1 MYQELVRKVLG
12 SFASIIRYDI
22 RGGTPRELSDFIF
35 RFSRGGGESVFNQN
49 NSLPTKILAW
59 EANLMKTILRQP
71 KSRVEDRV
79 GWGRVV

>member
-1 MYQELVRKVLG
+1 MSTHVSLALVKSMSG
-12 SFASIIRYDI
+12 TIQSFMILEM
-22 RGGTPRELSDFIF
+22 RGGCPRELSDFIF

-71 KSRVEDRV
+71 KSR
-79 GWGRVV
+79 GGG